1 MKKFI
6 FFTSEAEASSQ
17 EFHSFFLNRNN
28 WDDYNHRTTF
38 EMCYVCD
45 NRTLEYIGKV
55 KITKV
60 PLDEADYSSHHIYK
74 AQLNS
79 KFNKLEDN
87 YVSLGQ
93 SDSYYKNLKQYLS
106 PDETDEFLSLMND
119 LSACKNLYQKYKN
132 ETVISNSLL
141 RTSQAERLLTIG
153 HKLAL
158 SLDIEDNYFS
168 FRYTKKLQKAASP
181 HILDAK
187 FPNSDNIP
195 FRINLIIGKNGTGKT
210 QILVSLIKSLVG
222 DDIKADKDAFHP
234 HRPFF
239 TSIIAISYS
248 IFDEFPVPANSK
260 YLTYKYIGLRRYDNV
275 RKTKESKEI
284 DLDQPTSITTDG
296 IKMDKALENK
306 ITNALKEITEKDR
319 EPIWKGSISSL
330 LNAEKLGIKQDN
342 DNDMFYIHDE
352 EQKSILKNRKNL
364 SSGENIILL
373 IITELIANIEENSLV
388 LLDEPES
395 HLHPNMM
402 VRLIRVIHNI
412 LDRYKSYAII
422 ATHSPIILQEI
433 PSKFVHI
440 FEREGNVPSILAL
453 EQESFGESLSNLTR
467 MVFET
472 SEIEEGYKIVL
483 QQLLKKNTVK
493 EVSGFFNNNLPL
505 NAMLYLAAKK
515 Q

>member
-1 MKKFI
+1 
-6 FFTSEAEASSQ
+6 
-17 EFHSFFLNRNN
+17 
-28 WDDYNHRTTF
+28 
-38 EMCYVCD
+38 
-45 NRTLEYIGKV
+45 
-55 KITKV
+55 
-60 PLDEADYSSHHIYK
+60 
-74 AQLNS
+74 
-79 KFNKLEDN
+79 
-87 YVSLGQ
+87 
-93 SDSYYKNLKQYLS
+93 
-106 PDETDEFLSLMND
+106 
-119 LSACKNLYQKYKN
+119 
-132 ETVISNSLL
+132 
-141 RTSQAERLLTIG
+141 
-153 HKLAL
+153 
-158 SLDIEDNYFS
+158 
-168 FRYTKKLQKAASP
+168 
-181 HILDAK
+181 
-187 FPNSDNIP
+187 
-195 FRINLIIGKNGTGKT
+195 
-210 QILVSLIKSLVG
+210 
-222 DDIKADKDAFHP
+222 
-234 HRPFF
+234 
-239 TSIIAISYS
+239 
-248 IFDEFPVPANSK
+248 
-260 YLTYKYIGLRRYDNV
+260 
-275 RKTKESKEI
+275 
-284 DLDQPTSITTDG
+284 
-296 IKMDKALENK
+296 MDKALENK